1 MDKEKAGGNREEK
14 MCHYCVLRM
23 LHNSAVFCFFFCLF
37 LTQRGRIVREGITKG
52 QQIAEGKK

>member
-1 MDKEKAGGNREEK
+1 MKVDKEKAGGNREKK

-23 LHNSAVFCFFFCLF
+23 VHNSVFFF

>member
-23 LHNSAVFCFFFCLF
+23 LHNSAVFCFLFFF
-37 LTQRGRIVREGITKG
+37 FVFNTKG
-52 QQIAEGKK
+52 ENCSRRNNKGTTNS